1 MRTLVL
7 GIFTISCLWAC
18 QSNQHKVKSDSIID
32 STLQVNI
39 TSILKNKLSELNA
52 LSGQAIVMEA
62 QTGNIKAMV
71 GLERKD
77 NADYQS
83 CENFS
88 QAHESSLIHPIS
100 ILAALET
107 GKVKLADTVDVGDG
121 IYICKGDTIKDHNW
135 HRGVYGNIT
144 IKQGL
149 ASSSDIAIYKA
160 MEIAF
165 NGYTQAYYDQLKDM
179 GISNLDTPL
188 QILTAYNSIAD
199 NKNNQANIDSLK
211 QALEYAVI
219 DGLGQPAKSDKV
231 QIAGETGTVQLEDG
245 SYIVEFCG
253 YFPTNVPQYS
263 IIVSIHKE
271 RLPASGGLMAGD
283 VFRQITEYI
292 STYNKYFNS
301 K

>member
-135 HRGVYGNIT
+135 HRGGYGNIT

-271 RLPASGGLMAGD
+271 RLPASGGLIG
-283 VFRQITEYI
+283 R
-292 STYNKYFNS
+292 
-301 K
+301 